1 MITVDFCNDWKIFSI
16 YPQVETYQRRQH
28 KLQLARR
35 AKEVQQLLEE
45 DRDRLKKMEQLV
57 RVQEQVR

>member
-1 MITVDFCNDWKIFSI
+1 LKIFSLC
-16 YPQVETYQRRQH
+16 PQVETYQRRQH

-45 DRDRLKKMEQLV
+45 DRERLKKMEQLV
-57 RVQEQVR
+57 RAQEQVR